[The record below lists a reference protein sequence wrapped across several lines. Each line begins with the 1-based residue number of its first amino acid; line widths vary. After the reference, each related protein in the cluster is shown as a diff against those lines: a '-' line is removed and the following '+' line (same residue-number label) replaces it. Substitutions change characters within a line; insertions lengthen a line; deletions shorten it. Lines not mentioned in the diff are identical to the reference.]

1 MEEAEQ
7 VVAKIKEEKQN
18 SDVKLGI
25 TEVYTT
31 NLEELNTVQVAE
43 AETSINNTLND
54 SKKVQQKKKVLKHK
68 QIRLIVMVVEIY

>member
-7 VVAKIKEEKQN
+7 VVAKKERKKQN

-43 AETSINNTLND
+43 AEN
-54 SKKVQQKKKVLKHK
+54 
-68 QIRLIVMVVEIY
+68 